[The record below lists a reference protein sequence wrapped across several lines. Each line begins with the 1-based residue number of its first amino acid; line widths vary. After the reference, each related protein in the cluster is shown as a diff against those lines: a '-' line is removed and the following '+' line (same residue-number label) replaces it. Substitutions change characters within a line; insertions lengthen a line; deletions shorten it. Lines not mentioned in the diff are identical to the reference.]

1 MFFKKLILQF
11 NDLSN
16 MVLKI
21 NEEKEGVT
29 LDLIELNT
37 QEGFVKYR
45 DTEKNVTIMPFSA
58 IVTVIYNEEY
68 ILKE

>member
-11 NDLSN
+11 NDFSN

-45 DTEKNVTIMPFSA
+45 DTEKNVTIMPFSS
-58 IVTVIYNEEY
+58 ILNVIYNEEY